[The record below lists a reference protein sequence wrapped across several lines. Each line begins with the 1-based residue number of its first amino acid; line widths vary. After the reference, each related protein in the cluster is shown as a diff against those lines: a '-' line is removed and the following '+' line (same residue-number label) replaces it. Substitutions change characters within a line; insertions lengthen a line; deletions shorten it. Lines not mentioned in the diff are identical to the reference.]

1 MKRIKALFFVIYCF
15 SFSSE
20 AQTQLSQALR
30 AAGFEQVH
38 VKDDED
44 TLKVFFEHRNFRN
57 PHASMSF
64 AIKIL
69 EDFTNKPIKLMPLF
83 HNRTMGVYDGS
94 NLDFQKLSR
103 QDRDWFKKV
112 NSMRDYR
119 FSFRLMPDFT
129 AAFGYYEQPFT
140 NRTNLILDTRIY
152 LFDGLS
158 LHTGLLIPI
167 NNTLDTRSM
176 NVSLGPSH
184 LSYFYSKSSRH
195 FILAHAGLFLS
206 DRYGG
211 ELQYRYAPLDSKWS
225 VGLSGSWTGIYFFD
239 EKTMYKQPIRT
250 WTGMI
255 DMEWRLPITGMVAKA
270 TAGQFLFGDRGV
282 RFDLL
287 RQYGSADFGLH
298 FSKTDF
304 GTSVGF
310 QIAFPL
316 FPGKLIRTRDFEL
329 RTTEEFRW
337 EYSYFKGNPV
347 GRNFRTGMPRLDD
360 VVRQYQSGF
369 IQGQRREQLLGH

>member
-1 MKRIKALFFVIYCF
+1 MKKIKTLISIFFCL
-15 SFSSE
+15 SFTAV
-20 AQTQLSQALR
+20 AQTDLAQALR

-38 VKDDED
+38 INDDED

-57 PHASMSF
+57 PYASISY
-64 AIKIL
+64 AIKISEKYAKQPL
-69 EDFTNKPIKLMPLF
+69 KFVPLF
-83 HNRTMGVYDGS
+83 HNRPMGVYDGVNMS
-94 NLDFQKLSR
+94 FQKVGR
-103 QDRDWFKKV
+103 PDRKWLNEA

-129 AAFGYYEQPFT
+129 ADFGFYEEPIA

-152 LFDGLS
+152 LFRGLS

-176 NVSLGPSH
+176 DPSLGPTH
-184 LSYFYSKSSRH
+184 LSYFYSNSSRH
-195 FILAHAGLFLS
+195 FFLAHAGLFLS
-206 DRYGG
+206 DRYGV
-211 ELQYRYAPLDSKWS
+211 EFQYRYAPLDHKLSL
-225 VGLSGSWTGIYFFD
+225 GLSGSLTGIYFFD
-239 EKTMYKQPIRT
+239 ENTMYKQPVQS
-250 WTGMI
+250 WTGLM
-255 DMEWRLPITGMVAKA
+255 DLEWRLPITGLVAKA
-270 TAGQFLFGDRGV
+270 TAGQFLFGDKGI

-287 RQYGSADFGLH
+287 RQYGSIDFGFH

-304 GTSVGF
+304 GTAVGF
-310 QIAFPL
+310 QIAFPF

-337 EYSYFKGNPV
+337 EYSYFRLDPV

-360 VVRQYQSGF
+360 IVRQYQTTF
-369 IQGQRREQLLGH
+369 IQDQRKEQLQR